1 MTAALSWDA
10 RLLLLEY
17 PWAVQSVACPKCE
30 ARPGEDCKST
40 GGGNYQTV
48 SPHQARRARIAN
60 WTAEQ
65 LADAQALVKAQ
76 GRTMWW
82 NLPADYYAA
91 TELAAAPIVREEKL
105 ATPKGVRLSEI
116 QAERI
121 EQAAEH
127 RQGRGS
133 VSTAHFH
140 GDHQDRQ
147 TMNALEAKGIFRFV
161 GLTADGYDRR
171 MELTAFGWQVYR
183 QHRLII
189 RRMADAD
196 AAVFETKARDVEV
209 QRAAQSPEPIPAPV
223 AILAD
228 ARARRLS

>member
-1 MTAALSWDA
+1 MTAVLSWDT
-10 RLLLLEY
+10 RLLLLEHPY
-17 PWAVQSVACPKCE
+17 AVQSVACPKCS

-48 SPHQARRARIAN
+48 TPHQARWARIAN

-65 LADAQALVKAQ
+65 LADAQTKVKAQ
-76 GRTMWW
+76 GRTWW
-82 NLPADYYAA
+82 AHLPADYYAA
-91 TELAAAPIVREEKL
+91 TELAAAPIVREEKP

-127 RQGRGS
+127 REGRDS
-133 VSTAHFH
+133 SSTAHFH

-161 GLTADGYDRR
+161 ELTADGYDRL

-189 RRMADAD
+189 RRMADS
-196 AAVFETKARDVEV
+196 AAAEFEAKARDAEA
-209 QRAAQSPEPIPAPV
+209 QRAVQSPEPILAPV
-223 AILAD
+223 AVLAD
-228 ARARRLS
+228 TRARRQS